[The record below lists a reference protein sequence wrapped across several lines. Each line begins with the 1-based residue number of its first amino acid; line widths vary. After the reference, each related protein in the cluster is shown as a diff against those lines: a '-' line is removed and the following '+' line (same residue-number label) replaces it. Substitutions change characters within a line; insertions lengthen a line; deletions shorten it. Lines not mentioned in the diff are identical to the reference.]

1 MNKKYWLMAV
11 SALLALSLSA
21 CSEKDD
27 NEAAGDKEK
36 ANAEEVSTD
45 ASDTNKEDAADEN
58 AIEQT
63 ITYLGEDYVLPAKVD
78 NIVAASLESMEDAA
92 ILGVKPVGVL
102 AIGDAIPEYLASDL
116 KGASLVG
123 DKFAPNNE
131 AILALDPDVIL
142 GSSKHGEDVVAAM
155 NKIQTM
161 IPYSHLSENWE
172 ENLQLLGKLTG
183 KESKAD
189 EIIEDYNAKAA
200 EAKDRIGDSLKDKT
214 VLVLRI
220 RQGSVAVYS
229 EQTYLNSVLY
239 TDLGLQVPDIV
250 SSTKGQGELSFEA
263 LADINPDYIFL
274 QFEDSENA
282 DNLTAKDD
290 LLANPIF
297 KSITAAK
304 EDHVF
309 VNTIAPLA
317 QGGTA
322 WSKVRFLNA
331 AIENLVSE

>member
-27 NEAAGDKEK
+27 NEASGDTEK

-45 ASDTNKEDAADEN
+45 ASDTDKEDAADEN
-58 AIEQT
+58 TTEQT

-102 AIGDAIPEYLASDL
+102 AIGEAIPEYLASEL

-131 AILALDPDVIL
+131 AILALNPDVIL

-189 EIIEDYNAKAA
+189 EIIADYNAKAA
-200 EAKDRIGDSLKDKT
+200 DAKEKIGDSLKDKT

-220 RQGSVAVYS
+220 RQGSLAVYS
-229 EQTYLNSVLY
+229 EETYLNSVLY
-239 TDLGLQVPDIV
+239 TDLGLQVPEIV
-250 SSTKGQGELSFEA
+250 TNTKGQGELSLEA

-309 VNTIAPLA
+309 VNTVAPLA

-322 WSKVRFLNA
+322 WSKVRFLDA
-331 AIENLVSE
+331 AIKNLVSE

>member
-45 ASDTNKEDAADEN
+45 ASDTDKEDAADEN
-58 AIEQT
+58 ATEQT

-78 NIVAASLESMEDAA
+78 NIVAASLESMEDAT

-102 AIGDAIPEYLASDL
+102 AIGDAIPEYLARDL
-116 KGASLVG
+116 EGASLVG

-131 AILALDPDVIL
+131 AILALNPDVIL

-189 EIIEDYNAKAA
+189 EIIGDYNAKAA
-200 EAKDRIGDSLKDKT
+200 EAKDKIGDSLKDKT

-220 RQGSVAVYS
+220 RQGSMAVYS
-229 EQTYLNSVLY
+229 EDVYLNSVVY
-239 TDLGLQVPDIV
+239 KDLGLEVPEIV
-250 SSTKGQGELSFEA
+250 TNTKGQGELALET

-274 QFEDSENA
+274 QFDDSENA

-322 WSKVRFLNA
+322 WSKVRFLDA

>member
-27 NEAAGDKEK
+27 NEASGDKEK

-45 ASDTNKEDAADEN
+45 ASDTDKEDVADEN
-58 AIEQT
+58 AKEQT

-116 KGASLVG
+116 EGASLVG

-131 AILALDPDVIL
+131 AILALNPDVIL

-172 ENLQLLGKLTG
+172 ENLKLLGKLTG

-189 EIIEDYNAKAA
+189 EIIADYNAKAA
-200 EAKDRIGDSLKDKT
+200 DAKEKIGDSLKDKT

-229 EQTYLNSVLY
+229 EETYLNSVLY
-239 TDLGLQVPDIV
+239 TDLGLEVPEIV
-250 SSTKGQGELSFEA
+250 TNTKGQGELSLEA

-297 KSITAAK
+297 ESITAAK
-304 EDHVF
+304 ENHVF

-322 WSKVRFLNA
+322 WSKVRFLDA

>member
-45 ASDTNKEDAADEN
+45 ASDTDKEDAADEN
-58 AIEQT
+58 ATEQT

-78 NIVAASLESMEDAA
+78 NIVAASLESMEDAT

-102 AIGDAIPEYLASDL
+102 AIGDAIPEYLARDL
-116 KGASLVG
+116 EGASLVG

-189 EIIEDYNAKAA
+189 EIIGDYNAKAA
-200 EAKDRIGDSLKDKT
+200 EAKDKIGDSLKDKT

-220 RQGSVAVYS
+220 RQGSMAVYS
-229 EQTYLNSVLY
+229 EDVYLNSVVY
-239 TDLGLQVPDIV
+239 KDLGLEVPEIV
-250 SSTKGQGELSFEA
+250 TNTKGQGELALET

-274 QFEDSENA
+274 QFDDSENA

-322 WSKVRFLNA
+322 WSKVRFLDA

>member
-1 MNKKYWLMAV
+1 MNKKYWLVAV

-21 CSEKDD
+21 CSE
-27 NEAAGDKEK
+27 NEDTASSEDTEK
-36 ANAEEVSTD
+36 ANAAEVTTE
-45 ASDTNKEDAADEN
+45 AKDTEKEDAADEN
-58 AIEQT
+58 ATEQT

-78 NIVAASLESMEDAA
+78 SIVAASLESMEDAA

-102 AIGDAIPEYLASDL
+102 AVGDAIPEYLASDL
-116 KGASLVG
+116 EGASLVG

-161 IPYSHLSENWE
+161 IPYSHLSANWE

-189 EIIEDYNAKAA
+189 EIIKDYNAKAA
-200 EAKDRIGDSLKDKT
+200 EAKEKIGDSFNDKT
-214 VLVLRI
+214 ALVLRI
-220 RQGSVAVYS
+220 RQGSIAVYS
-229 EQTYLNSVLY
+229 DDVYLNAVLY
-239 TDLGLQVPDIV
+239 SDLGLPVPEVV
-250 SSTKGQGELSFEA
+250 SNTKGQGELSLEA

-274 QFEDSENA
+274 QFDESENA

-290 LLANPIF
+290 LLTNPIF

-322 WSKVRFLNA
+322 WSKVRFLDA

>member
-45 ASDTNKEDAADEN
+45 ASDTDKEDATDEN
-58 AIEQT
+58 ATEQT

-116 KGASLVG
+116 EGASLVG

-189 EIIEDYNAKAA
+189 EIIGDYNAKAA
-200 EAKDRIGDSLKDKT
+200 EAKDKIGDSLKDKT

-220 RQGSVAVYS
+220 RQGSMAVYS
-229 EQTYLNSVLY
+229 EDVYLNSVVY
-239 TDLGLQVPDIV
+239 KDLGLEVPEIV
-250 SSTKGQGELSFEA
+250 TNTKGQGELALET

-274 QFEDSENA
+274 QFDDSENA

-322 WSKVRFLNA
+322 WSKVRFLDA

>member
-1 MNKKYWLMAV
+1 MAV

-45 ASDTNKEDAADEN
+45 ASDTDKEDATDEN
-58 AIEQT
+58 ATEQT

-78 NIVAASLESMEDAA
+78 NIVAASLESMEDAT

-102 AIGDAIPEYLASDL
+102 AIGDAIPEYLARDL
-116 KGASLVG
+116 EGASLVG

-189 EIIEDYNAKAA
+189 EIIGDYNAKAA
-200 EAKDRIGDSLKDKT
+200 EAKDKIGDSLKDKT

-220 RQGSVAVYS
+220 RQGSMAVYS
-229 EQTYLNSVLY
+229 EDVYLNSVVY
-239 TDLGLQVPDIV
+239 KDLGLEVPEIV
-250 SSTKGQGELSFEA
+250 TNTKGQGELALET

-274 QFEDSENA
+274 QFDDSENA

-322 WSKVRFLNA
+322 WSKVRFLDA